1 MKIPFVLSVSGLAG
15 LLLQA
20 GAFAANDGTEA
31 TVAVHN
37 IDFRGRPPFKR
48 TIEYLPLS
56 EVARL
61 ETESAG
67 AARETVIRTVDFSG
81 RPPFRRNLERVE
93 IVDAARLEL
102 TDGVPVSDEAS
113 RLSGRP
119 PLKRHR

>member
-1 MKIPFVLSVSGLAG
+1 MKIPFVLGVSGLAG

-20 GAFAANDGTEA
+20 GAFAAGDDAEA

-37 IDFRGRPPFKR
+37 VDFRGRPPFKR
-48 TIEYLPLS
+48 NIEYLPLS

-61 ETESAG
+61 ETATAEG
-67 AARETVIRTVDFSG
+67 ARETVIRTVDFSG
-81 RPPFRRNLERVE
+81 RPPFQRNIERVE

-102 TDGVPVSDEAS
+102 TDGVPETAGG
-113 RLSGRP
+113 LSGGH

>member
-1 MKIPFVLSVSGLAG
+1 MKIPFVLGISGLAG

-20 GAFAANDGTEA
+20 GAFAASDDAEA

-37 IDFRGRPPFKR
+37 VDFRGRPPFKR

-61 ETESAG
+61 ETAT
-67 AARETVIRTVDFSG
+67 ARETVIRTADFSG

-102 TDGVPVSDEAS
+102 TDGVTGNAGG
-113 RLSGRP
+113 LSGGH